1 MVEDETKTTDDE
13 IPLRTSDKKLLDVP
27 KRSDELQKLHDV
39 PEHHDEL
46 GKLQD
51 VPEHH
56 DVFEEHQDVP
66 EHHDELGKLQD
77 VPEHTGNSGLDYE
90 SNKEPLRYSNT

>member
-51 VPEHH
+51 VPEH
-56 DVFEEHQDVP
+56 
-66 EHHDELGKLQD
+66 
-77 VPEHTGNSGLDYE
+77 TGNSGLDYE